1 MSARSSSI
9 YDLANTQGM
18 TDAEIFV
25 KRSWLS
31 LNDDLQSYSSS
42 QSRIST
48 SSISAAKFV
57 NFSTAYL
64 DVPLMLNIHGN
75 LAPATAA
82 TSADFALGLKN
93 AYQSL
98 VHSLSISINGN
109 SICNTVPHIGIFN
122 NFRLMQ
128 NLSFNELKHL
138 SHIGFYPP
146 DRKSFVY
153 QTSASVD
160 GIGTCH
166 NRNAGGFDVVDGT
179 HSSLGTYNDGFVKRQ
194 MAIAY
199 NDAGLTAPNAAAFST
214 LLTKTACAT
223 LYKSHVFNTVNNST
237 NGIWQCAVNAQI
249 RLKDLHSLFAQL
261 PLLRGVFLELTINW
275 NQTSHTISVNG
286 SGAMTC
292 TDSTT
297 NSPLGDVS
305 SLLFASSASGNG
317 NASTLQNSS
326 DYVISVNIGNKVLNN
341 TIVANPNQV
350 NSPLSQSVSLHIES
364 MTMSPNWEAQYLQ
377 NPVKELS
384 FEDVYSYQVKNI
396 ASSGT
401 FDQLLTAGIS
411 NLKSILILPF
421 YTSAANGSL
430 TSIYSPFMKKALQ
443 VVDHHWH
450 Y

>member
-1 MSARSSSI
+1 MSARSSLI

-214 LLTKTACAT
+214 
-223 LYKSHVFNTVNNST
+223 
-237 NGIWQCAVNAQI
+237 
-249 RLKDLHSLFAQL
+249 
-261 PLLRGVFLELTINW
+261 
-275 NQTSHTISVNG
+275 
-286 SGAMTC
+286 
-292 TDSTT
+292 
-297 NSPLGDVS
+297 
-305 SLLFASSASGNG
+305 
-317 NASTLQNSS
+317 
-326 DYVISVNIGNKVLNN
+326 
-341 TIVANPNQV
+341 
-350 NSPLSQSVSLHIES
+350 
-364 MTMSPNWEAQYLQ
+364 
-377 NPVKELS
+377 
-384 FEDVYSYQVKNI
+384 
-396 ASSGT
+396 
-401 FDQLLTAGIS
+401 
-411 NLKSILILPF
+411 
-421 YTSAANGSL
+421 
-430 TSIYSPFMKKALQ
+430 
-443 VVDHHWH
+443 
-450 Y
+450 